1 MKWSLN
7 TYQTGQDWELGYLID
22 MVKKTGYH
30 GIEFLMDY
38 DQKHGLEWNA
48 PCELW
53 DKVKTKMDSASLE
66 FASLTSCQNF
76 HSLDENERRQ
86 SVERVKR
93 VIDMANFF
101 GCNHIR
107 VLGDRFTDETRDTVV
122 KNVGECLGEL
132 GKYAQTYNIVVSIEM
147 HSSFTEPDP
156 AMEAIQI
163 ADQENV
169 GVVFNC
175 VWPNVTMGTVDAF
188 HDRIAPHVTMVHT
201 HNVEDA
207 KTFEFY
213 RRMFKKLKEIG
224 FDGYISNE
232 SAYRGP
238 DPEKVL
244 ALNVALYR
252 AFTGE

>member
-7 TYQTGQDWELGYLID
+7 TYQTAQDWELDYLID
-22 MVKKTGYH
+22 IVKKTGYH

-38 DQKHGLEWNA
+38 DQKHGLEWDT
-48 PCELW
+48 PRKKW
-53 DKVKTKMDSASLE
+53 DEVKDKMESAELE

-76 HSLDENERRQ
+76 HSLDEKERSQ
-86 SVERVKR
+86 SVERVKQ

-101 GCNHIR
+101 DCKHVR

-122 KNVGECLGEL
+122 RNVGECLGEL
-132 GKYAQTYNIVVSIEM
+132 GKYAQPYDIAVSIEM
-147 HSSFTEPDP
+147 HSSFTHPDP
-156 AMEAIQI
+156 AMEAIKI
-163 ADQENV
+163 ANQPNV

-175 VWPNVTMGTVDAF
+175 VWPEVTMDTVDAF
-188 HDRIAPHVTMVHT
+188 HDRLAPHITMVHT
-201 HNVEDA
+201 HSVEEP

-213 RRMFKKLKEIG
+213 RRMFAKLKEIG

-232 SAYRGP
+232 SAYNGP

-244 ALNVALYR
+244 ALYVGLYR
-252 AFTGE
+252 AFT

>member
-7 TYQTGQDWELGYLID
+7 TYQTGQDWELDYLID

-38 DQKHGLEWNA
+38 NQKHGLEWDT
-48 PCELW
+48 PREKW
-53 DKVKTKMDSASLE
+53 DDVKKKMESASLE

-76 HSLDENERRQ
+76 HSLDEKERCQ

-101 GCNHIR
+101 RCNHIR

-122 KNVGECLGEL
+122 RNVGNCLGEL
-132 GKYAQTYNIVVSIEM
+132 GRYAQTYDIIVSIEM
-147 HSSFTEPDP
+147 HGNFTELEP
-156 AMEAIQI
+156 AMEAIHI
-163 ADQENV
+163 ANQKNV
-169 GVVFNC
+169 GVVFNS
-175 VWPNVTMGTVDAF
+175 VWPNLTMDTVDVF

-207 KTFEFY
+207 NTFEFY

-224 FDGYISNE
+224 FYGYISNE
-232 SAYRGP
+232 SAYRGS

-244 ALNVALYR
+244 ALYIGLYR

>member
-7 TYQTGQDWELGYLID
+7 TYQTGQDWELDYMID
-22 MVKKTGYH
+22 VVKKTGHH

-38 DQKHGLEWNA
+38 NQKHGLEWDT
-48 PCELW
+48 PREKW
-53 DKVKTKMDSASLE
+53 DEVKEKMEAAGLE

-76 HSLDENERRQ
+76 HSLDADERSQ

-93 VIDMANFF
+93 VIDMADFF

-107 VLGDRFTDETRDTVV
+107 VLGDRFTDETRDEVV

-132 GKYAQTYNIVVSIEM
+132 GAYAQDFGITVSIEM
-147 HSSFTEPDP
+147 HSSFTGADP

-163 ADQENV
+163 AGQPNV
-169 GVVFNC
+169 GAVFNC
-175 VWPNVTMGTVDAF
+175 VWPDVTMETVDAF
-188 HDRIAPHVTMVHT
+188 HDRIAPHITMVHT
-201 HNVEDA
+201 HGAEA
-207 KTFEFY
+207 PKTFEFY
-213 RRMFKKLKEIG
+213 RKMFAKLNEIG
-224 FDGYISNE
+224 FDGYVSNE

-244 ALNVALYR
+244 ALYVALYR
-252 AFTGE
+252 AFSGE